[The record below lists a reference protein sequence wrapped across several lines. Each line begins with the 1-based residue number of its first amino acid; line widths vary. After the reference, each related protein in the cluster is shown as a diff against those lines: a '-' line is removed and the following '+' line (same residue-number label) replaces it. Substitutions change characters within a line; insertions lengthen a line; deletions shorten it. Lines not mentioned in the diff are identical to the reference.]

1 MRNINSAFFLINH
14 RISGILFPLIM
25 VFANLNT
32 IKNDMSSIAAGGG
45 SFTNLN
51 SSLSQPT
58 RSNPLA
64 NTWTTNPTTSSNDTP
79 LPTYDPNDP
88 GAILKA
94 LIRFIMHTFYDI
106 PRSLIIEY
114 IYHYKQIRQQ
124 DLADRLCLD
133 PRQVRSYIQEFKR
146 DKFIKEVHRLES
158 NDGTTGRRNQ
168 DQYYYEIDTRAFIN
182 VVKYRLINMRV
193 YVENLERQE
202 TYRQSNYKCEQCS
215 KEYTDLDAL
224 KLYDAT
230 QGSFICIMCR
240 GNVHEDIETKETTAT
255 NRQIVNMGLFNE
267 QTKPL
272 FQILEKLD
280 KIVADEQQMKNS
292 FDQDIFQQNGN
303 SFLSNH
309 YISGSNMPTNIRR
322 SQASNTFDHATT
334 INHEIQIIIE
344 KDDDDYES
352 QMDIDETSNTDSII
366 SSSRGPGKP
375 GKKSTKSLQS
385 TAEAA
390 TQPLPSRMK
399 SANKR
404 VPYEHKPLPDW
415 LVRSTVYADQDEH
428 RLKNS
433 ASNSTTHSSSF
444 SRHVSNQKLNK
455 SPSRNDIKQML
466 LIHESRKKTLAL
478 TTMEDSLSPPTPI
491 QMPKTTES

>member
-1 MRNINSAFFLINH
+1 
-14 RISGILFPLIM
+14 
-25 VFANLNT
+25 
-32 IKNDMSSIAAGGG
+32 MSSIAAGGG

-51 SSLSQPT
+51 SSVSQPT
-58 RSNPLA
+58 RSNPLP
-64 NTWTTNPTTSSNDTP
+64 NTWTINPTTSSLNDIP
-79 LPTYDPNDP
+79 LPTYDSNDP

-94 LIRFIMHTFYDI
+94 LIRFIMRTFYDI
-106 PRSLIIEY
+106 PKSLVIEY

-133 PRQVRSYIQEFKR
+133 PRQIRSFIQEFKR

-158 NDGTTGRRNQ
+158 NDSTTGRRNQ
-168 DQYYYEIDTRAFIN
+168 DQYYYEIDTKTFIN
-182 VVKYRLINMRV
+182 VVKYRLINMRA

-215 KEYTDLDAL
+215 KEYTDLDAH
-224 KLYDAT
+224 KLYDPT
-230 QGSFICIMCR
+230 QGSFICIICY

-255 NRQIVNMGLFNE
+255 NRQIVNMGLFN
-267 QTKPL
+267 QQMRPL

-280 KIVADEQQMKNS
+280 GIMADEQQMKNS

-309 YISGSNMPTNIRR
+309 HIGGNNMLTNIRR
-322 SQASNTFDHATT
+322 SQASNTFDRTMT

-352 QMDIDETSNTDSII
+352 QMDVDETSNTDSII

-375 GKKSTKSLQS
+375 GKKSTKSVQS
-385 TAEAA
+385 TAEVAS
-390 TQPLPSRMK
+390 QPLSSKMK
-399 SANKR
+399 LASKK

-415 LVRSTVYADQDEH
+415 LVRSTVYVDQDEH
-428 RLKNS
+428 RSKNS
-433 ASNSTTHSSSF
+433 PCNSTTNSSNF
-444 SRHVSNQKLNK
+444 SRQVSNQKLNK
-455 SPSRNDIKQML
+455 SPSLSDIKQML

-491 QMPKTTES
+491 QMTKMTES